1 MASVA
6 VLFSLN
12 YIVSKIGMH
21 AFNPLTFAYL
31 RIIGATVILNV
42 VVRERNAAPL
52 APGDGWRLIGFGIL
66 GVVINQ
72 SLFLAGLAL
81 TSAHAAAI
89 LITAVPIFALCAA
102 LILGR
107 ERATAMKIGG
117 IVLAAAGALTLV
129 GGEGFAGTTK
139 SFIGDLLI
147 IGNSLSY
154 ALYLVTSKPVMAR
167 LSARRVIAR
176 MFAVSSVLM
185 LPIAAWPM
193 LHQQWRTVPPQAWLA
208 LAFVIA
214 GPTIAAYLMQAWA
227 LKYAESSVVAAYTY
241 LQPVFAVILAAIF
254 LQEQIR
260 LIALLAGAMIVAGV
274 YVSGRGGKPETRN

>member
-1 MASVA
+1 MASVS
-6 VLFSLN
+6 VLFAIN
-12 YIVSKIGMH
+12 YIISKIGMH

-42 VVRERNAAPL
+42 VVRERDAAPL
-52 APGDGWRLIGFGIL
+52 APGDGWRLTWFGIL

-102 LILGR
+102 LVLGR
-107 ERATAMKIGG
+107 ERPTAIKIGG

-139 SFIGDLLI
+139 SLIGDLLI

-154 ALYLVTSKPVMAR
+154 ALYLVFSKPVMAR

-193 LHQQWRTVPPQAWLA
+193 MHEHWSVVPPQAWYA

-214 GPTIAAYLMQAWA
+214 GPTIAGYLMQAWA

-241 LQPVFAVILAAIF
+241 LQPFFAAILAAVF

-260 LIALLAGAMIVAGV
+260 LVAILAGAMIVAGV
-274 YVSGRGGKPETRN
+274 YVSGRGVRT

>member
-12 YIVSKIGMH
+12 YIISKIGMH
-21 AFNPLTFAYL
+21 VFNPLTFAYL
-31 RIIGATVILNV
+31 RIIGAAVILNV

-52 APGDGWRLIGFGIL
+52 APGDGWRLTGFAIL

-102 LILGR
+102 LVLGR
-107 ERATAMKIGG
+107 ERPTAIKIGG

-139 SFIGDLLI
+139 SLIGDLLI

-154 ALYLVTSKPVMAR
+154 ALYLVASKPVMAR

-176 MFAVSSVLM
+176 MFAVSSVVM

-193 LHQQWRTVPPQAWLA
+193 MHEQWRAVPPQAWYA

-214 GPTIAAYLMQAWA
+214 GPTIAGYLMQAWA

-241 LQPVFAVILAAIF
+241 LQPFFAAILAAAF

-260 LIALLAGAMIVAGV
+260 PIAIIAGAMIIAGV
-274 YVSGRGGKPETRN
+274 YVSGRGVRT

>member
-6 VLFSLN
+6 VLFALN

-42 VVRERNAAPL
+42 VIRERNAAPL
-52 APGDGWRLIGFGIL
+52 APGDGWRLTGFGIL

-102 LILGR
+102 LVLGR
-107 ERATAMKIGG
+107 ERASAMKIGG

-139 SFIGDLLI
+139 SLIGDLLI

-193 LHQQWRTVPPQAWLA
+193 LHEQWRAVPPQAWSA

-254 LQEQIR
+254 LREQIR
-260 LIALLAGAMIVAGV
+260 PIALLAGAMIVAGV
-274 YVSGRGGKPETRN
+274 YVSGRGVRT